1 MTKQNTNTIMLVIAV
16 LVVIGMSLMPVRFG
30 LATVDDSSGEASGG
44 KSQFFRP
51 GPSLGFPGQGPLHS
65 NFPPMYRGP
74 GSGFEDN
81 NNNDSP
87 ATTDDDSTTDNNPSS
102 SIPSNDDV
110 GNMLDKADQWI
121 KRGQHLSSCGVGDLA
136 CTISPP

>member
-1 MTKQNTNTIMLVIAV
+1 MNQTNTVMLVIAV
-16 LVVIGMSLMPVRFG
+16 LVAIGMSLMPVRFG
-30 LATVDDSSGEASGG
+30 FATVDDSSGEASGG

-51 GPSLGFPGQGPLHS
+51 GPSLGFPGQGPLHE

-74 GSGFEDN
+74 GSGFENN

-87 ATTDDDSTTDNNPSS
+87 DDDTTDNNPSTS
-102 SIPSNDDV
+102 GSTPSNDDV

-121 KRGQHLSSCGVGDLA
+121 NRGKHLSSCGVGDLA